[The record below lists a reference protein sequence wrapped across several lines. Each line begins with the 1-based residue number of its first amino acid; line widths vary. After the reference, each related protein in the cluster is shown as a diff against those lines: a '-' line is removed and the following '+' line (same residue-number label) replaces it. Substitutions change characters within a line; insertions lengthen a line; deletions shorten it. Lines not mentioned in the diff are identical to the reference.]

1 MKAFWSIFMARNKE
15 FYRDRAGLFWNIAF
29 PFLIIAGFAAIFGR
43 GVEPSYKLGVIP
55 SQNNAL
61 EYRLPASVEASPFF
75 SMVPMPDKKTALEKL
90 AAHKL
95 EIVAQA
101 GTQPLNYWV
110 SDSSPKGA
118 MAGEILSATL
128 TDPKVLENYA
138 ARQTVEGFQVDYIDW
153 LFPGILGMN
162 MMFSALFGVGFVVVR
177 YRKNNV
183 LKRLAATPL
192 SAFQFLS
199 AHVVSR
205 LLVILFSTL
214 LVYVAC
220 ASLFGFHCKGSY
232 FALVV
237 VFLLGGASHVSLAM
251 VIASRGSNE
260 EFASGLLNL
269 LSWPMM
275 FLSEVWFSIEGAP
288 GWVKAFSQTLPLTHV
303 TSGMREVMSYGA
315 GISEIMPQIVILGL
329 ITVIFMTVGSWMFK
343 WTG

>member
-1 MKAFWSIFMARNKE
+1 MKAFWALFTARNKE

-43 GVEPSYKLGVIP
+43 GAEPTYKMGIVP
-55 SQNNAL
+55 SQGEVL
-61 EYRLPASVEASPFF
+61 SYELPAQVEDSPFF
-75 SMVPMPDKKTALEKL
+75 SKVEMPDKDEALEKL
-90 AAHKL
+90 AEHRLDIA
-95 EIVAQA
+95 VQA
-101 GTQPLNYWV
+101 GTEPLSYWV
-110 SDSSPKGA
+110 SDTSPKGA
-118 MAGEILSATL
+118 IAGDILEAAAA
-128 TDPKVLENYA
+128 DPEVLKNYT
-138 ARQTVEGFQVDYIDW
+138 ARQTIEGFQVDYIDW

-205 LLVILFSTL
+205 LLVIMFSTL
-214 LVYVAC
+214 LVYIAC
-220 ASLFGFHCKGSY
+220 VLMFGFQCKGSY
-232 FALVV
+232 LALIT
-237 VFLLGGASHVSLAM
+237 VFMLGGASHVSLAM

-288 GWVKAFSQTLPLTHV
+288 GWVKGISQVLPLTHV
-303 TSGMREVMSYGA
+303 TSGMREVMSYGGGFA
-315 GISEIMPQIVILGL
+315 EILPQILILAL
-329 ITVIFMTVGSWMFK
+329 ITTVFMALGSWMFK

>member
-43 GVEPSYKLGVIP
+43 GVEPSYKLGVFP
-55 SQNNAL
+55 QL
-61 EYRLPASVEASPFF
+61 ESTLAYQLPASVEESPFF
-75 SMVPMPDKKTALEKL
+75 SIVKMPDKQTALDKL

-95 EIVAQA
+95 EIVAEA
-101 GTQPLNYWV
+101 GTIPLNFWV

-118 MAGEILSATL
+118 MAGEILTSTL
-128 TDPKVLENYA
+128 ADPLVLQQYA
-138 ARQTVEGFQVDYIDW
+138 ARQTIEGFQVDYIDW

-192 SAFQFLS
+192 TAFQFLS

-205 LLVILFSTL
+205 LLVILFSTV
-214 LVYVAC
+214 LVYVVC

-232 FALVV
+232 LALVV

-288 GWVKAFSQTLPLTHV
+288 DWVKAFSQVLPLTHV
-303 TSGMREVMSYGA
+303 TSGMREVMNYGA
-315 GISEIMPQIVILGL
+315 GLSDIMPQILILAL
-329 ITVIFMTVGSWMFK
+329 ITTVFMALGSWMFK